1 MSQLWGWRKTKEMCN
16 LELEVYYGRHGLM
29 KAQRNNEAR
38 IAARLRVLK
47 KTLIGTGK
55 AGVKE

>member
-1 MSQLWGWRKTKEMCN
+1 MGWRKKKEMCN